1 MIPTF
6 FFDMDGVL
14 FDTESESGRILQ
26 NECRRIF
33 GCDFSENLLS
43 ECAGRDYD
51 GCRRL
56 FLEELGENFPFEEV
70 WRYCEKRLKEK
81 ALAGDLPV
89 KPGAREILSELKE
102 KAAGC
107 VLVTSTESGPA
118 EFLLEKTG
126 LRPFFRKIIGGE
138 SVPKGRGKPAPDI
151 YLKALK
157 ITGADPEKTV
167 VIEDSVQGVRAALD
181 AGLSV
186 VMVPDR
192 VRPDAAMRKACVACV
207 GSLSGVLPALKEKG
221 LWS

>member
-1 MIPTF
+1 M
-6 FFDMDGVL
+6 
-14 FDTESESGRILQ
+14 
-26 NECRRIF
+26 
-33 GCDFSENLLS
+33 
-43 ECAGRDYD
+43 
-51 GCRRL
+51 
-56 FLEELGENFPFEEV
+56 
-70 WRYCEKRLKEK
+70 
-81 ALAGDLPV
+81 

-102 KAAGC
+102 KAADC

-192 VRPDAAMRKACVACV
+192 VRPDAAMRKACAACV

>member
-70 WRYCEKRLKEK
+70 WRYCEN
-81 ALAGDLPV
+81 G
-89 KPGAREILSELKE
+89 
-102 KAAGC
+102 
-107 VLVTSTESGPA
+107 
-118 EFLLEKTG
+118 
-126 LRPFFRKIIGGE
+126 
-138 SVPKGRGKPAPDI
+138 
-151 YLKALK
+151 
-157 ITGADPEKTV
+157 
-167 VIEDSVQGVRAALD
+167 
-181 AGLSV
+181 
-186 VMVPDR
+186 
-192 VRPDAAMRKACVACV
+192 
-207 GSLSGVLPALKEKG
+207 
-221 LWS
+221 